1 MIKDFLMRKMLAA
14 KMKDI
19 PQAEQDKMI
28 ALVQKNPQLFQQI
41 AIEVQQKMKEGK
53 DQFSAAK
60 EVMQKYETQI
70 KAIMQ

>member
-28 ALVQKNPQLFQQI
+28 ALVQKNPQLFQQV